1 MPDAPQCREA
11 DKDQENKNGR
21 FQDSIYKGLFLSLKK
36 QKKFFLHFPRRKK
49 VCLSLYM
56 AASWGGEGR
65 PRFGW
70 LTPTDPPPAA
80 VVWHRELQRK
90 WRRRRRTFA
99 LFLISSPGGC
109 LSPPLLS
116 KKPFRSFCSSK
127 LFLCCVTP
135 LLAPLGRGMR
145 VQQRRFNE
153 RPPSFPFQIS
163 TTFSKRYF
171 LRKGPFFYNKTDF

>member
-1 MPDAPQCREA
+1 MGPKGSGGRAVPEYFLIWKSGWMLWLYSSSLVALLRREEALPDAPQCQEA

-21 FQDSIYKGLFLSLKK
+21 FQDSISKGFFLSLKK

-80 VVWHRELQRK
+80 VVWHRELQK
-90 WRRRRRTFA
+90 KVEEEEKDFCTFPH
-99 LFLISSPGGC
+99 FLPRGMP
-109 LSPPLLS
+109 LPSPPL
-116 KKPFRSFCSSK
+116 
-127 LFLCCVTP
+127 
-135 LLAPLGRGMR
+135 
-145 VQQRRFNE
+145 
-153 RPPSFPFQIS
+153 
-163 TTFSKRYF
+163 
-171 LRKGPFFYNKTDF
+171 